1 MDKGEDESH
10 VVGVIAIEKSIAT
23 IVICVALVVSPPHRF
38 NDQNLNSTRQ
48 GKLGNA
54 MKLGDGGVNG

>member
-10 VVGVIAIEKSIAT
+10 VVGVTTMGKSIAT
-23 IVICVALVVSPPHRF
+23 VLICVALVVGPPHRF

-54 MKLGDGGVNG
+54 MKQGDGGVNG